1 MHLSAVCALSL
12 FLPGVDAGWTPHPD
26 GGLEYIIQI
35 EPELV
40 ERLSSGQ
47 GISSEMPSLP
57 LPIRRFRFQ
66 VGDGPLPRDLGP
78 AVTVVVPGAIA
89 PAAAPG
95 VKLETSAA
103 RPVQGGLVQ
112 PPIPDPHA
120 SVAAERAA
128 IVPLPEKPAAAPPV
142 FPSAAPLNLGPPP
155 GAPIASI
162 PEKSLA
168 SPPAVPLNLGP
179 PPGAP
184 AAADAAA
191 AAEKVRAEQW
201 AAQRAAAE
209 KADAEKAEAAR
220 LEAERKAAEKRQL
233 EKKAAEAAAAER
245 AASERAASE
254 RASSEAAESSSLDRR
269 GTTRMRT
276 PIGPMEVP
284 RSLLGGGTDLARGGM
299 TGPSLGAADS
309 GLGSRGLGSFPPA
322 TRAAP
327 SLAGSPEAA
336 PEPSAASTPRTASAS
351 SGTDSAAT
359 NPFALIALVG
369 SLGLNGFLGWVVH
382 QHRSRAALVRRWKED
397 RSPPP
402 PAPSESIF

>member
-1 MHLSAVCALSL
+1 MHLSAVCALCM

-47 GISSEMPSLP
+47 GISSEMPNLP
-57 LPIRRFRFQ
+57 VPVRRFRFQ

-78 AVTVVVPGAIA
+78 AGTVVVPGAAA
-89 PAAAPG
+89 PAVALPG
-95 VKLETSAA
+95 VKQETSAA

-120 SVAAERAA
+120 SVAAERAGA
-128 IVPLPEKPAAAPPV
+128 VALPERTAPSLPASPPGAPAASLPEKPVVAPPT
-142 FPSAAPLNLGPPP
+142 APMSLGPPP
-155 GAPIASI
+155 GAP
-162 PEKSLA
+162 
-168 SPPAVPLNLGP
+168 V
-179 PPGAP
+179 
-184 AAADAAA
+184 AAETAA
-191 AAEKVRAEQW
+191 AAEKARAETW

-220 LEAERKAAEKRQL
+220 LEAERKAAEKRAV
-233 EKKAAEAAAAER
+233 EKKSAVAAAAER
-245 AASERAASE
+245 AATEKAALD
-254 RASSEAAESSSLDRR
+254 AAESSSLDRR

-284 RSLLGGGTDLARGGM
+284 RSLLGGGSDLARSGIA
-299 TGPSLGAADS
+299 GPTLGAADS
-309 GLGSRGLGSFPPA
+309 GIGSRSFGSFPPP
-322 TRAAP
+322 TLAAP
-327 SLAGSPEAA
+327 SLAVSSAA
-336 PEPSAASTPRTASAS
+336 PAPSTASTSRAAPSAS
-351 SGTDSAAT
+351 SGADSAVT